1 MIPRFMNVSA
11 LVQLFRQ
18 ELIQIYPQREVE
30 QIIALVFED
39 VLNYSRVD
47 IVMHSD
53 KVPDNHI
60 VATMQSVLERLK
72 NSEPVQ
78 YVLGKTVFYGLP
90 FNVNRDVL
98 IPRQE
103 TEELIHWILKDSLP
117 DRPSIIDLGTG
128 SGCIPI
134 VIKDLW
140 PSAKVYGADVS
151 VDALNVAG
159 QNARLNGVDVEF
171 FHFDILERDSLAFMK
186 FDLMVSNPPYV
197 RRSERNLMQQNVLGF
212 EPELALFVEDD
223 DPLIFYRKIVDLAE
237 GHLNRGGKLYFEIN
251 EAFGKELS
259 QLMKDRGFV
268 GVELKKDFSG
278 KHRMLRGIW
287 G

>member
-1 MIPRFMNVSA
+1 MISRFMNVSA
-11 LVQLFRQ
+11 LVQLYRQ

-53 KVPDNHI
+53 EVPDDHI
-60 VATMQSVLERLK
+60 VATMQSVLERLI
-72 NSEPVQ
+72 NNEPVQ

-197 RRSERNLMQQNVLGF
+197 RRSERNLMEQNVLGF

-251 EAFGKELS
+251 EAFGNELS

-268 GVELKKDFSG
+268 SVELKKDFSG

-287 G
+287 R